1 MKNSF
6 SQTKIPLLQGK
17 YVDKRVPLC
26 TNILINSYNC
36 IVRRSAHHDHPI
48 ENYCDHLFM
57 DDFSFGFVLESSTTN
72 NITRVDEGIIGA

>member
-6 SQTKIPLLQGK
+6 SETKMPLPQGE
-17 YVDKRVPLC
+17 YVDKRVPLS

-36 IVRRSAHHDHPI
+36 IVRRSARHGHPI
-48 ENYCDHLFM
+48 ENYCGHLFM
-57 DDFSFGFVLESSTTN
+57 GDFSFGFVFESSTTN